1 MKIII
6 SFILSCLLIGLFIGL
21 IILVFIIPEI
31 AFMIFL
37 ASAIFAF
44 TLIIYVKIFYK
55 NDTSKRNTRYE

>member
-21 IILVFIIPEI
+21 IILIFARPEI

-37 ASAIFAF
+37 ASAIFVF
-44 TLIIYVKIFYK
+44 TLIIYAKIFYK
-55 NDTSKRNTRYE
+55 NDTAKRNTKQN